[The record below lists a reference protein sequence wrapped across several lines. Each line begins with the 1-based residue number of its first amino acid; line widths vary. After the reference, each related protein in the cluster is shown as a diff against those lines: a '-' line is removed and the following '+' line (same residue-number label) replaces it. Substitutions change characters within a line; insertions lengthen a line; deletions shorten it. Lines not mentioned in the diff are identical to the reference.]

1 MFLFST
7 LIYFFF
13 TLTAFLN
20 PLTKSPFF
28 LLFLT
33 TYITFFLQ
41 LFILTTMT
49 VEALPHSELI
59 IVGVI
64 VLAFILMMK
73 KGGKFSLFGQTVEV
87 PVGNKKQKIDTI
99 GLMYLMKDACE
110 RIELIRK
117 ERAEDI
123 LSDMSYLLTGI
134 SRLSC
139 CMYRAEA
146 ILHKRLYKN
155 GFEDLTV
162 QTVIGYIEQLS
173 DELYSH
179 LQREIHNAGQCTV
192 NSPEP
197 IEKSK
202 TYAIAKEFTR
212 RAAAIYLREVKAKAM
227 MYESYQPLF
236 EKLGDTIRVDFC
248 KEKREKKLKQ
258 ADALL
263 EVLQKLDA

>member
-1 MFLFST
+1 
-7 LIYFFF
+7 
-13 TLTAFLN
+13 
-20 PLTKSPFF
+20 
-28 LLFLT
+28 
-33 TYITFFLQ
+33 
-41 LFILTTMT
+41 MT

-73 KGGKFSLFGQTVEV
+73 KGGKYTLFGQTIEV
-87 PVGNKKQKIDTI
+87 PFGNKKQTVDTI

-123 LSDMSYLLTGI
+123 LPDISYLLTGI

-146 ILHKRLYKN
+146 ILRKRLYKN
-155 GFEDLTV
+155 GFEDLTA
-162 QTVIGYIEQLS
+162 QTVTGYIEQLS

-179 LQREIHNAGQCTV
+179 LQREIHSAGQCAV

-212 RAAAIYLREVKAKAM
+212 RAAAIYLREVKAKAA

-236 EKLGDTIRVDFC
+236 EKLGDAIRVDFC
-248 KEKREKKLKQ
+248 KEKKEKKMKQ
-258 ADALL
+258 AEQLL
-263 EVLQKLDA
+263 EVLHKLEAKKIEEI

>member
-1 MFLFST
+1 
-7 LIYFFF
+7 
-13 TLTAFLN
+13 
-20 PLTKSPFF
+20 
-28 LLFLT
+28 
-33 TYITFFLQ
+33 
-41 LFILTTMT
+41 MT

-73 KGGKFSLFGQTVEV
+73 KGGKYTLFGQTIEV
-87 PVGNKKQKIDTI
+87 PFGNKKQTVDTI

-123 LSDMSYLLTGI
+123 LPDISYLLTGI

-146 ILHKRLYKN
+146 ILRKRLYKN
-155 GFEDLTV
+155 GFEDLTA
-162 QTVIGYIEQLS
+162 QTVTGYIEQLS

-179 LQREIHNAGQCTV
+179 LQREIHSAGQCAV

-202 TYAIAKEFTR
+202 TYAIAKDFTR
-212 RAAAIYLREVKAKAM
+212 RAAAVYLREVKAKAA

-236 EKLGDTIRVDFC
+236 EKLGDAIRVDFC
-248 KEKREKKLKQ
+248 KEKKEKKMKQ
-258 ADALL
+258 AEQLL
-263 EVLQKLDA
+263 EVLHKLEAKKIEEI

>member
-1 MFLFST
+1 
-7 LIYFFF
+7 
-13 TLTAFLN
+13 
-20 PLTKSPFF
+20 
-28 LLFLT
+28 
-33 TYITFFLQ
+33 
-41 LFILTTMT
+41 MT

-73 KGGKFSLFGQTVEV
+73 KGGKLSLFGQTVEI
-87 PVGNKKQKIDTI
+87 PVGGKKQKIDTI

-110 RIELIRK
+110 RIELLRK

-123 LSDMSYLLTGI
+123 LPDISYLLTGI

-146 ILHKRLYKN
+146 ILNKRLYKN
-155 GFEDLTV
+155 GFEDLTTE
-162 QTVIGYIEQLS
+162 TVSGYIEQLS

-179 LQREIHNAGQCTV
+179 LQRELLHAEQCAV
-192 NSPEP
+192 NPPEP

-248 KEKREKKLKQ
+248 KEKREKKMKQ
-258 ADALL
+258 AEQLF

>member
-1 MFLFST
+1 M
-7 LIYFFF
+7 
-13 TLTAFLN
+13 
-20 PLTKSPFF
+20 
-28 LLFLT
+28 
-33 TYITFFLQ
+33 
-41 LFILTTMT
+41 
-49 VEALPHSELI
+49 PHSELI

-73 KGGKFSLFGQTVEV
+73 KGGKFSIFGQTVEV
-87 PVGNKKQKIDTI
+87 PVGNKKQTVDTI
-99 GLMYLMKDACE
+99 GLMYLMKESCE

-123 LSDMSYLLTGI
+123 LPDISYLLTGI

-146 ILHKRLYKN
+146 ILRKRLYKN
-155 GFEDLTV
+155 GFEDLTA
-162 QTVIGYIEQLS
+162 QTVTGYIEQLS

-179 LQREIHNAGQCTV
+179 LQREIHSAGQCAV
-192 NSPEP
+192 NPPEA

-202 TYAIAKEFTR
+202 TYTIAKEFTR
-212 RAAAIYLREVKAKAM
+212 RAAAIYLREVKAKAA

-248 KEKREKKLKQ
+248 KEKKEKKMKQ
-258 ADALL
+258 AEQLH
-263 EVLQKLDA
+263 EVLHKLEA